1 MGLTGKTS
9 LLVEVQEVT
18 EPKESFLPPDQGHI
32 IPQSAWELTE
42 ISQARRTSQILAASS
57 LLHSILPIL
66 PAEGSLLTF
75 WVHSAQSYPLP
86 EQGYSPC
93 TDME

>member
-1 MGLTGKTS
+1 MGLRGKTS

-42 ISQARRTSQILAASS
+42 ISQARRTSQILAAQFPSS
-57 LLHSILPIL
+57 LHIP
-66 PAEGSLLTF
+66 
-75 WVHSAQSYPLP
+75 
-86 EQGYSPC
+86 YSPSPRLSAHLLGPFC
-93 TDME
+93 LVLPFT